1 MVKLFEFLARE
12 RRLWEQEQRIR
23 ELSKELDELREQTE
37 RMRTAMRRCIPCEYR
52 IESVARRNG
61 EA

>member
-1 MVKLFEFLARE
+1 VAKLFEFLTRE
-12 RRLWEQEQRIR
+12 RRLWEQERRIR
-23 ELSKELDELREQTE
+23 ELSAELDELREQNE
-37 RMRTAMRRCIPCEYR
+37 RMRTAMRRCITCEYR